1 MASAKALFEKATKE
15 LQKKKPNVLTAIQDM
30 SKSAEMGYGYAIY
43 AIGTWYFHGI
53 NGFKQNRKK
62 GIEHWKTASLQ
73 NIHEA
78 FFDLAVSYE
87 LGVGV
92 TKNEGKAFNHYLQAA
107 ICGDA
112 QAHQELGR
120 LYYYG
125 IGVKKDKETGLFF
138 FEVAKAL
145 GVTTE

>member
-1 MASAKALFEKATKE
+1 MNKGKALYDKATKE
-15 LQKKKPNVLTAIQDM
+15 LNKKKPNVLLAIDDM
-30 SKSAEMGYGYAIY
+30 SKAATLGNGYAIY
-43 AIGTWYFHGI
+43 TIGTWFFHGL
-53 NGFKQNRKK
+53 NGLKQNRKK
-62 GIEHWKTASLQ
+62 GIEHWKTAALQ

-78 FFDLAVSYE
+78 FFDLAVAHE
-87 LGVGV
+87 MGLGV
-92 TKNEGKAFNHYLQAA
+92 TKNEAKSFNYYLQAA

-112 QAHQELGR
+112 QAHQEVGR

-125 IGVKKDKETGLFF
+125 IGIKKDKETGLFF

>member
-1 MASAKALFEKATKE
+1 MDKGKALFEKATKE
-15 LQKKKPNVLTAIQDM
+15 LNKKNPNVILGIENM
-30 SKSAEMGYGYAIY
+30 SKAAELGNGYAIY
-43 AIGTWYFHGI
+43 TIGTWYFHGT

-62 GIEHWKTASLQ
+62 GIEHWKSAALQ

-78 FFDLAVSYE
+78 FFDLGVSHE
-87 LGVGV
+87 MGLGVP
-92 TKNEGKAFNHYLQAA
+92 KNEAKAFNYYLQAA

-112 QAHQELGR
+112 QAHQEVGR

-125 IGVKKDKETGLFF
+125 IGIKKDKETGLFF